1 MANNNDNNKN
11 SFWEGIKRDEGC
23 AVGAGLV
30 VGAVGFF
37 LGGPVGAA
45 AGFKV
50 GCGAGALGGG
60 VG

>member
-1 MANNNDNNKN
+1 MANNNENNKN
-11 SFWEGIKRDEGC
+11 SFWEGIKRGAGC
-23 AVGAGLV
+23 AVGA
-30 VGAVGFF
+30 VGFV

-60 VG
+60 AG